1 MLFQHPSLS
10 VNEIT
15 ITGLAPRKMQAAALM
30 HQPAG
35 QCTNQLRITRDN
47 AAENQPPSLKRY
59 RTAESRAA
67 GSAPALWFQAMTG
80 DAWDPPTPYHSS

>member
-1 MLFQHPSLS
+1 
-10 VNEIT
+10 
-15 ITGLAPRKMQAAALM
+15 M

-80 DAWDPPTPYHSS
+80 DAWDPSTPHSYEVAKMQEAAPADARRRV